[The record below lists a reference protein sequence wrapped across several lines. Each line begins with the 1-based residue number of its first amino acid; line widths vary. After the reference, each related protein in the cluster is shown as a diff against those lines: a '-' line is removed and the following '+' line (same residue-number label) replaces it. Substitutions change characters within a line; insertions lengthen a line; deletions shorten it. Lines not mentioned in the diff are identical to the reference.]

1 MTKRLVNKGVTVVR
15 DGKRVRPEIGKNFD
29 FTADEITRIT
39 DVEPT
44 ALSKAD
50 AGEDGEATSL
60 RRPPRRPPRPTS
72 RLRLDRRR
80 RAKAAGKAAGKSTA
94 RPLRRRRKATPTRSL
109 AAVRAA
115 AKLPTTISKLKR
127 CR

>member
-29 FTADEITRIT
+29 FTAEEITRIT

-50 AGEDGEATSL
+50 AGEDGEAAVASTTAKTTTTTDKPAASGQ
-60 RRPPRRPPRPTS
+60 TKT
-72 RLRLDRRR
+72 
-80 RAKAAGKAAGKSTA
+80 AKAAGKAAGKSA
-94 RPLRRRRKATPTRSL
+94 GK
-109 AAVRAA
+109 AA
-115 AKLPTTISKLKR
+115 AKTPEGDSDAELGGGEGGGEAADDDL
-127 CR
+127 